1 MIKDGEKFLFEFQN
15 FNKIKINVD
24 QFINK
29 NFQEHIRSYQ
39 LDGIKWISFLFK
51 YNLSGALC
59 DDMGLGKTI

>member
-15 FNKIKINVD
+15 FNKLKLNVD
-24 QFINK
+24 QYINK
-29 NFQEHIRSYQ
+29 NFQEHIRGYQ
-39 LDGIKWISFLFK
+39 LDGVKWVSFLFK